1 MTMAMIVYKI
11 TSLCIN
17 DMAMGNDLY
26 LENEHLYGIEMKY
39 MNLTMIRS

>member
-11 TSLCIN
+11 TSLSIN
-17 DMAMGNDLY
+17 EMAMGNDLY
-26 LENEHLYGIEMKY
+26 LENEHLHDIEMRY